1 MSSLRIFLRPGEKVF
16 LNGAVLRADRKVSLE
31 VLNDVSFM
39 LESHV
44 LQAEETT
51 TPLRQL
57 YFLIQAILINP
68 AEAEQAR
75 SLYREFYGALSEAVS
90 NSQLKL
96 GLAAIDASMSQ
107 ERTFEA
113 LKLIRQLYPVEEEI
127 LKGGTEPVHALQQEA
142 VQWQFR
148 V

>member
-142 VQWQFR
+142 V
-148 V
+148 

>member
-31 VLNDVSFM
+31 VLNDVSFL

-44 LQAEETT
+44 LQAHETT

-57 YFLIQAILINP
+57 YFIIQAILINP
-68 AEAEQAR
+68 ADAADAR
-75 SLYREFYGALSEAVS
+75 NLYRHSHDLLTETVTNAQMRAALSAV
-90 NSQLKL
+90 
-96 GLAAIDASMSQ
+96 DDCMRE

-113 LKLIRQLYPVEEEI
+113 LKIIRQLYPIEEEI
-127 LKGGTEPVHALQQEA
+127 LTGAAAPVQSLEREA
-142 VQWQFR
+142 V
-148 V
+148 

>member
-31 VLNDVSFM
+31 VLNDVSFL

-44 LQAEETT
+44 IQAHETT

-57 YFLIQAILINP
+57 YFIVQAILINP
-68 AEAEQAR
+68 AEAGDAR
-75 SLYREFYGALSEAVS
+75 ALYRSSHDLMSQTVS
-90 NSQLKL
+90 NPQIKQ
-96 GLAAIDASMSQ
+96 GLAAVEDCMRE

-113 LKLIRQLYPVEEEI
+113 LKIIRQLFPVEQEI
-127 LKGGTEPVHALQQEA
+127 LDGGTAPQYLEREA
-142 VQWQFR
+142 V
-148 V
+148 

>member
-96 GLAAIDASMSQ
+96 GLAAIDATMSQ

-127 LKGGTEPVHALQQEA
+127 LKGGAAPVHALQQEA
-142 VQWQFR
+142 V
-148 V
+148 

>member
-31 VLNDVSFM
+31 VLNDVSFL

-44 LQAEETT
+44 IQAHETT

-57 YFLIQAILINP
+57 YFIIQAILINP
-68 AEAEQAR
+68 SEADDAR
-75 SLYREFYGALSEAVS
+75 RLYRESHAALMHTVANAEIRSGLVAV
-90 NSQLKL
+90 
-96 GLAAIDASMSQ
+96 DACMHE

-113 LKLIRQLYPVEEEI
+113 LKIIRQLYPAEQQI
-127 LKGGTEPVHALQQEA
+127 LNGASVQDELEREA
-142 VQWQFR
+142 V
-148 V
+148 

>member
-31 VLNDVSFM
+31 VLNDVSFL

-57 YFLIQAILINP
+57 YFIVQAMLINP

-75 SLYREFYGALSEAVS
+75 ALYTDFYNAMSGAVS
-90 NSQLKL
+90 NPQLKL
-96 GLAAIDASMSQ
+96 GLAAIDASMAQS
-107 ERTFEA
+107 RTFEA
-113 LKLIRQLYPVEEEI
+113 LKLIRQLFSVEEDV
-127 LKGGTEPVHALQQEA
+127 LKGAAAPVHVLEQEA
-142 VQWQFR
+142 V
-148 V
+148 

>member
-31 VLNDVSFM
+31 VLNDVSFL

-44 LQAEETT
+44 IQAHETT

-57 YFLIQAILINP
+57 YFMIQAILINP
-68 AEAEQAR
+68 AEAEDAR
-75 SLYREFYGALSEAVS
+75 RLYREQHTALLHTVS
-90 NSQLKL
+90 NRQIQA
-96 GLAAIDASMSQ
+96 GLAAVASCMAE

-113 LKLIRQLYPVEEEI
+113 LKIIRQLFDVEQDI
-127 LKGGTEPVHALQQEA
+127 LSGLPIEDNLQREA
-142 VQWQFR
+142 V
-148 V
+148 

>member
-75 SLYREFYGALSEAVS
+75 SLYREYYEALSEAVS

-96 GLAAIDASMSQ
+96 GLAAIDVSMSQ

-127 LKGGTEPVHALQQEA
+127 LKGGAAPVHALQQEA
-142 VQWQFR
+142 V
-148 V
+148 

>member
-75 SLYREFYGALSEAVS
+75 SLYREFYEALSEAVS

-96 GLAAIDASMSQ
+96 GLAAIDVSMSQ

-127 LKGGTEPVHALQQEA
+127 LKGGAAPVHALQQEA
-142 VQWQFR
+142 V
-148 V
+148 

>member
-31 VLNDVSFM
+31 VLNDVSFL

-44 LQAEETT
+44 IQAHETT

-57 YFLIQAILINP
+57 YFIIQAILINP
-68 AEAEQAR
+68 AEADDAR
-75 SLYREFYGALSEAVS
+75 AMYRNSYALLAGSLSNAELTSGLDAV
-90 NSQLKL
+90 
-96 GLAAIDASMSQ
+96 DACMKA

-113 LKLIRQLYPVEEEI
+113 LKVIRQLFPVEEEI
-127 LKGGTEPVHALQQEA
+127 LAGGQVPQLLEREA
-142 VQWQFR
+142 V
-148 V
+148 

>member
-31 VLNDVSFM
+31 VLNDVSFL

-44 LQAEETT
+44 IQAHETT

-57 YFLIQAILINP
+57 YFMIQAILINP
-68 AEAEQAR
+68 AEAEDAR
-75 SLYREFYGALSEAVS
+75 RLYREHHVALVRNFS
-90 NSQLKL
+90 NEEILD
-96 GLAAIDASMSQ
+96 GLAAVEGCMGE

-113 LKLIRQLYPVEEEI
+113 LKIIRQLFPVEQEI
-127 LKGGTEPVHALQQEA
+127 LSGMVAAESLQKEA
-142 VQWQFR
+142 V
-148 V
+148 

>member
-31 VLNDVSFM
+31 VLNDVSFL

-44 LQAEETT
+44 LQSHETT

-57 YFLIQAILINP
+57 YFIIQAILINP
-68 AEAEQAR
+68 ADVADAR
-75 SLYREFYGALSEAVS
+75 DLYRHSYDLLSETVMNPLMRA
-90 NSQLKL
+90 
-96 GLAAIDASMSQ
+96 GLATVDACVKE

-113 LKLIRQLYPVEEEI
+113 LKLIRQLYPIEQEI
-127 LKGGTEPVHALQQEA
+127 LGGATVPVQSLEREA
-142 VQWQFR
+142 V
-148 V
+148 